1 MTILTSCMGNKC
13 VIYILGEAHETLE
26 TSKSFFGDQ
35 DDEDRPGG
43 EEFMWKS
50 IGEADGDVDS

>member
-1 MTILTSCMGNKC
+1 MVNLMTILTSCMGNKC

-43 EEFMWKS
+43 EEFM
-50 IGEADGDVDS
+50 